1 MAGLEPLQLLHQLVE
16 LGVADLR
23 LVGDV
28 VALFVVAN
36 LAAEFCDSGNR
47 VQN

>member
-1 MAGLEPLQLLHQLVE
+1 MTSFEPLQLLHQLVE
-16 LGVADLR
+16 LGVADLG

-28 VALFVVAN
+28 IAFFVVAN